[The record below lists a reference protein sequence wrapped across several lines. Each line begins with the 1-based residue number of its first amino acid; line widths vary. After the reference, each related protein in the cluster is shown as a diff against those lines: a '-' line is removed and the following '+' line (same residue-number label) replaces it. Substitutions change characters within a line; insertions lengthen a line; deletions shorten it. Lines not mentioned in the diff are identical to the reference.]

1 MKSRKI
7 LSTVIAALMCANMLT
22 ACTITMEPVDT
33 EETTADDEHELSISF
48 GPEED
53 FYGFINGETIANS
66 QIAFREGGT
75 GTFYDVY
82 NLVNDRVESIIDDVC
97 EGSENY
103 PENSG
108 EAIIASVYS
117 QYVNY
122 NYSDPGEATAP
133 LFEEA
138 YQRIENVNTVDEY
151 VQLMGEFYHDYGI
164 DLFLVPSVS
173 QNIVYDPD
181 SYCVQLGFDE
191 APLGESLE
199 NYSTS
204 YYLDIPEQGRT
215 TLRYWGVEEEDSN
228 TRVDNLVSMFVDI
241 ARNTDFDILEASYA
255 EQVSAVQAYSFDE
268 MDAML
273 SNIDLEAYL
282 TACGATQMPDVIG
295 VGDTNQLT
303 TYNEYMV
310 EENLQALKDY
320 AKFSFV
326 GSYSAYLPSSDDAL
340 RNALTTDPTSEVA
353 IHDMAVRNIVVNY
366 SEILGDLYTET
377 YGDEAVV
384 EGVQAMCDE
393 IIEAYRGL
401 INGADW
407 ISDEGRALLLTKLNN
422 IEFKIGGRTPQGTYP
437 EYDGILGANPME
449 TEINLARIQAEID
462 MANINQS
469 YDRMTFDMTAPTVNA
484 CYNTDNTVTI
494 PYGIINAP
502 FFDINASRATNLG
515 GLGTVIAHEISH
527 GFDSNCINW
536 NSEGIFNPS
545 WIPQSDLDALQVL
558 MDATVEYYSNY
569 TVMDVYHVDGE
580 LTLGENFADLGGV
593 QAVLTLVNTPEEY
606 RDLFANYAVNWC
618 GVTNNESALSSLSH
632 DVHSPDYI
640 RVNAVVSSC
649 DEFYEAY
656 DVEEGDSMYVA
667 PENRINRW

>member
-1 MKSRKI
+1 MKSHKFFATVLVACMC
-7 LSTVIAALMCANMLT
+7 LSIVSG
-22 ACTITMEPVDT
+22 CTITTTLES
-33 EETTADDEHELSISF
+33 EETAATETQEISF
-48 GPEED
+48 NFTPGED
-53 FYGFINGETIANS
+53 FYGYINGETIANS
-66 QIAFREGGT
+66 QIGFREGGT
-75 GTFYDVY
+75 GTFYDVH
-82 NLVNDRVESIIDDVC
+82 NLVEDRIEGIIDDVC
-97 EGSENY
+97 ESSEIY

-122 NYSDPGEATAP
+122 DYSNPGEATAP

-138 YQRIENVNTVDEY
+138 YQRIENVNSVEEY
-151 VQLMGEFYHDYGI
+151 VQLMGEFYRDYGI
-164 DLFLVPSVS
+164 TLFLVPSVS
-173 QNIVYDPD
+173 QNIVYDPNQ
-181 SYCVQLGFDE
+181 YCVQLGFDQS
-191 APLGESLE
+191 PLGESLE

-215 TLRYWGVEEEDSN
+215 TLRYWGVEEEDTN
-228 TRVDNLVSMFVDI
+228 TRVDNIVSMFVDI

-255 EQVSAVQAYSFDE
+255 EQISAVKVYTFDE
-268 MDAML
+268 MDAIL
-273 SNIDLEAYL
+273 SNIDLEMYF
-282 TACGATQMPDVIG
+282 TACGATEMPDVIG
-295 VGDTNQLT
+295 IGDCNQFS
-303 TYNEYMV
+303 TYNEYMTD
-310 EENLQALKDY
+310 ENLQALKDY
-320 AKFSFV
+320 AKFNFV

-353 IHDMAVRNIVVNY
+353 IHDMAIRNITSNY
-366 SEILGDLYTET
+366 SEIIGDLYTKT
-377 YGDEAVV
+377 YGDEEIVEAV
-384 EGVQAMCDE
+384 QSMCDE

-422 IEFKIGGRTPQGTYP
+422 IVFKIGGRTPLDIYP
-437 EYDGILGANPME
+437 EYDGILGANPMA
-449 TEINLARIQAEID
+449 TEINLARIQAEMD
-462 MANINQS
+462 MANINQP
-469 YDRMTFDMTAPTVNA
+469 YDRMTFGMTASTVNA

-515 GLGTVIAHEISH
+515 GLGSVIAHEISH
-527 GFDSNCINW
+527 GFDSDCISW
-536 NSEGIFNPS
+536 NSEGVYDPT
-545 WIPQSDLDALQVL
+545 WTPQSDLDALQVL
-558 MDATVEYYSNY
+558 MDATIEYYSNY
-569 TVMDVYHVDGE
+569 TVMDVYYVDGE

-593 QAVLTLVNTPEEY
+593 QAVLTLVKTPEEY
-606 RDLFANYAVNWC
+606 RDLFTSYAINWC
-618 GVTNNESALSSLSH
+618 GVTNNESALSSLTN

-656 DVEEGDSMYVA
+656 DVEEGDNMYVA